1 MVDTNRGQS
10 AYVPLSL
17 QARNIKTNK
26 NSNNNSLHFF
36 GSKTAEGIVV
46 DALMHKVFP
55 AAARIT
61 KPISQGAENTN
72 GRKYQGNPSRRHSA
86 N

>member
-1 MVDTNRGQS
+1 MTDGCLVVDTNRGQS

-46 DALMHKVFP
+46 DA
-55 AAARIT
+55 
-61 KPISQGAENTN
+61 
-72 GRKYQGNPSRRHSA
+72 
-86 N
+86 